1 MTSPD
6 QWSSGRPDSGWGDMR
21 EMADEFIGEFFGNW
35 LSGNYTPFDTFQDAQ
50 RSVEW
55 RLNELEKV
63 SGYCNLVMSK
73 NWNVN
78 GGGLNGYARAIPSIP
93 RWARSRRTRVR
104 SRASSTAPG
113 TSDTASSSR
122 KQGTWRLDAQVT
134 TDGRGSMDAGIPAQI
149 YLSAWN
155 KGHPDPVLERR
166 FDATL
171 EYIKVSNTISHTIVV
186 PQSLAGRDR
195 GLRLLRPRPRRWMV
209 LGGDRWSG

>member
-1 MTSPD
+1 
-6 QWSSGRPDSGWGDMR
+6 MR

-78 GGGLNGYARAIPSIP
+78 GGGLNGYARAIPFDTP
-93 RWARSRRTRVR
+93 MGPKPKN
-104 SRASSTAPG
+104 ASPFKGLFHGSG

-122 KQGTWRLDAQVT
+122 SRAHGGWTRRSPQTAEEVWTRASLHRST
-134 TDGRGSMDAGIPAQI
+134 
-149 YLSAWN
+149 YLLGQ
-155 KGHPDPVLERR
+155 GHPDPVLGTAFRR
-166 FDATL
+166 HARVHQGL
-171 EYIKVSNTISHTIVV
+171 EHHLPHNRCSSVTRRKIVV
-186 PQSLAGRDR
+186 CVSFAHGQG
-195 GLRLLRPRPRRWMV
+195 RWMV